1 MKVTSIEKAWEAAN
15 KIFPTDYIKD
25 DDSSRNAGYPVYR
38 STLDASATEKLQP
51 WYCQIADLGNR
62 LEVTVTYA
70 DWKQDVTNIWIIPDE
85 VEREPKKES
94 ELKAIAASIADS
106 IVIRSYENGNSHD
119 ERRNASAAEK
129 AILFRIAYGALLG
142 LNWGQETRSSPK
154 HEQAIIDTVEFITGQ
169 FLPDCNG
176 YDTIYRPLKKALEEW
191 RKG

>member
-1 MKVTSIEKAWEAAN
+1 MKVASIEKAWEAAN

-25 DDSSRNAGYPVYR
+25 DHSSRNAGYPVYR
-38 STLDASATEKLQP
+38 STLDASATEKFQP

-94 ELKAIAASIADS
+94 ELKAIADSIADS

-119 ERRNASAAEK
+119 ERRNTSAAEK

-169 FLPDCNG
+169 CLPDCNG

-191 RKG
+191 RKA

>member
-70 DWKQDVTNIWIIPDE
+70 DW
-85 VEREPKKES
+85 
-94 ELKAIAASIADS
+94 
-106 IVIRSYENGNSHD
+106 
-119 ERRNASAAEK
+119 
-129 AILFRIAYGALLG
+129 
-142 LNWGQETRSSPK
+142 
-154 HEQAIIDTVEFITGQ
+154 
-169 FLPDCNG
+169 
-176 YDTIYRPLKKALEEW
+176 
-191 RKG
+191 